1 MSQEVIAL
9 CAALLSAKAVEAQ
22 ANAARVA
29 IEEQIVA
36 AVGKRDEGSQTQ
48 AFGEYKVTTTGK
60 VSRKMDWAAWDAI
73 KATIPA
79 DMHPVKDK
87 PELDEK
93 GVKWLQTHRA
103 DLYKLLPIEVKPA
116 KTAVE
121 VKFTPNPAP

>member
-9 CAALLSAKAVEAQ
+9 CAKLLHAKALEAR

-29 IEEQIVA
+29 IEAEIVA
-36 AVGKRDEGSQTQ
+36 AVGKRDEGSQTKE
-48 AFGEYKVTTTGK
+48 FGEYKVTTTGK
-60 VSRKMDWAAWDAI
+60 VSRKMDWTAWEAI
-73 KATIPA
+73 KAQIPA
-79 DMHPVKDK
+79 AMHPVKNK
-87 PELDEK
+87 PELDET
-93 GVKWLQTHRA
+93 GVKWLQTHRD